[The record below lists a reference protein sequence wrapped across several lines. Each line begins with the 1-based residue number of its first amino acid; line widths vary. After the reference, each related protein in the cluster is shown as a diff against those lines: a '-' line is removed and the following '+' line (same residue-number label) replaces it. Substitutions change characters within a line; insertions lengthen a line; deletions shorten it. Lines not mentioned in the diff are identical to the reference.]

1 MNQTQGATTG
11 GQKPSQTM
19 EDVQQRVK
27 RFVME
32 NFFVSDPSEIGDDTS
47 LIATGM
53 VDSTGMLEVITFLE
67 SEFGVRVR
75 DQEMV
80 PGNLETIGRISAF
93 VERKRAA
100 PSV

>member
-32 NFFVSDPSEIGDDTS
+32 NFFVSDPSEIGDDSS
-47 LIATGM
+47 LIATGL

-80 PGNLETIGRISAF
+80 PNNLETIGRIAAF

-100 PSV
+100 PSG